1 MDVIA
6 SIIIKDSVIVI
17 VKQDPLSGHNVELPS
32 SIDNKDR
39 SSSQDKDKVHSS
51 DAKDLENSDSSKDN
65 DNGKPEETKN
75 VESAPQADIA
85 SPIESTQ
92 VDANNG
98 DTNGS

>member
-1 MDVIA
+1 M
-6 SIIIKDSVIVI
+6 
-17 VKQDPLSGHNVELPS
+17 
-32 SIDNKDR
+32 DNKDR

-75 VESAPQADIA
+75 VESVPPADIA